1 VDEQNTIEVDGYFFE
16 MFVYYKKGST
26 FKFILIIHVTKAINK
41 EMMIRMK
48 PNGMETQSCE

>member
-1 VDEQNTIEVDGYFFE
+1 MEVDGYFFK

-26 FKFILIIHVTKAINK
+26 VKFILIIHVIKVINK

-48 PNGMETQSCE
+48 RNGMET

>member
-1 VDEQNTIEVDGYFFE
+1 MEVGGYFFE

-41 EMMIRMK
+41 EMMIRMEAD
-48 PNGMETQSCE
+48 GMETRSCE